1 MTPTTL
7 PHGRWE
13 GIHDLLAGKT
23 PPTLPR
29 GRWEGII
36 GLLAINDP
44 NYGPTW

>member
-1 MTPTTL
+1 MTPTTA

-13 GIHDLLAGKT
+13 GIDGLLAGKT

-44 NYGPTW
+44 NYGLTW